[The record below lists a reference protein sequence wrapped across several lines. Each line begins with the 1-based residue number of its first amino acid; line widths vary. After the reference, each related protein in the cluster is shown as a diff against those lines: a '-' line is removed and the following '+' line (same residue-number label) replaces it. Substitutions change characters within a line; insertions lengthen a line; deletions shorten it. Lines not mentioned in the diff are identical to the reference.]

1 LKTYP
6 ASFIIVN
13 MARKVTEEMMRLVQ
27 TELARKGGNARAA
40 KYSTEQLR
48 EWAKMGGRPR
58 NDDKKAKGRRK

>member
-1 LKTYP
+1 
-6 ASFIIVN
+6 

-40 KYSTEQLR
+40 KYSTAQLR
-48 EWAKMGGRPR
+48 EWARMGGRPR